1 MAPVTDKKMEGSIM
15 ELVLISGF
23 LGSGKTTMLLSTIDQ
38 IIALTNKKVVII
50 KNDFGSIGIDAKV
63 MEKSGLQV
71 RELPSGCI
79 CCTMGIDFLKTLT
92 AVATEYHPDLVF
104 VEPSGLAD
112 PASIIA
118 LMQGYTGPPVQKI
131 RVMIIVDAVRFNLI
145 SRAMPAPMERQL
157 KIGDVIVINKIDE
170 ATKEQIDEVRQAVQN
185 MGLDKPLIMASALRK
200 ENVDM
205 VARAMV
211 AQ

>member
-1 MAPVTDKKMEGSIM
+1 M

-23 LGSGKTTMLLSTIDQ
+23 LGSGKTTMLLSTVDQ
-38 IIALTNKKVVII
+38 IIAMTHKKVVII
-50 KNDFGSIGIDAKV
+50 KNDFGNVGIDAKV

-79 CCTMGIDFLKTLT
+79 CCTLGVDFLKTLT
-92 AVATEYHPDLVF
+92 TVATEYHPDLVF

-112 PASIIA
+112 PASIII
-118 LMQGYTGPPVQKI
+118 LMKGYKGPKVDRI

-170 ATKEQIDEVRQAVQN
+170 ATKEQIDEVRQAIHK
-185 MGLDKPLIMASALRK
+185 MGLSTQLILASALQR
-200 ENVDM
+200 ENVDT
-205 VARAMV
+205 VAKAMV
-211 AQ
+211 AI

>member
-1 MAPVTDKKMEGSIM
+1 M

-23 LGSGKTTMLLSTIDQ
+23 LGSGKTTMLLSTVEQ
-38 IIALTNKKVVII
+38 IIAMTNKKVVII
-50 KNDFGSIGIDAKV
+50 KNDFGNVGIDAKV

-79 CCTMGIDFLKTLT
+79 CCTLGVDFLKTLT
-92 AVATEYHPDLVF
+92 TVATEYHPDLVF

-112 PASIIA
+112 PASIII
-118 LMQGYTGPPVQKI
+118 LMKGYKGPKVDRI

-170 ATKEQIDEVRQAVQN
+170 ATKEQIDEVRQAVHK
-185 MGLDKPLIMASALRK
+185 MGLSTQLILASALQR
-200 ENVDM
+200 ENVDT
-205 VARAMV
+205 VAKAMV
-211 AQ
+211 AI

>member
-1 MAPVTDKKMEGSIM
+1 M

-23 LGSGKTTMLLSTIDQ
+23 LGSGKTTMLLSTVEQ
-38 IIALTNKKVVII
+38 IIAMTKKKVVII
-50 KNDFGSIGIDAKV
+50 KNDFGNVGIDAKV

-79 CCTMGIDFLKTLT
+79 CCTLGVDFLKTLT
-92 AVATEYHPDLVF
+92 TVATEYHPDLVF

-112 PASIIA
+112 PASIII
-118 LMQGYTGPPVQKI
+118 LMKGYKGPPVERT

-145 SRAMPAPMERQL
+145 SRAMPAPLERQL

-170 ATKEQIDEVRQAVQN
+170 ATSEQIEEVRQAVHK
-185 MGLDKPLIMASALRK
+185 MGPDKKLILASALRRV
-200 ENVDM
+200 NVDA
-205 VARAMV
+205 VAMAMV
-211 AQ
+211 AL

>member
-1 MAPVTDKKMEGSIM
+1 M

-23 LGSGKTTMLLSTIDQ
+23 LGSGKTTMLLSTIEQ
-38 IIALTNKKVVII
+38 IIAMTNKKVVII
-50 KNDFGSIGIDAKV
+50 KNDFGNVGIDAKV

-79 CCTMGIDFLKTLT
+79 CCTLGVDFLKTLT
-92 AVATEYHPDLVF
+92 TVATEYHPDLVF

-112 PASIIA
+112 PASIII
-118 LMQGYTGPPVQKI
+118 LMKGYKGPKVDRI

-170 ATKEQIDEVRQAVQN
+170 ATKEQIDEVRQAVHK
-185 MGLDKPLIMASALRK
+185 MGLSTQLILASALQR
-200 ENVDM
+200 ENVDT
-205 VARAMV
+205 VAKAMV
-211 AQ
+211 AI

>member
-1 MAPVTDKKMEGSIM
+1 M

-23 LGSGKTTMLLSTIDQ
+23 LGSGKTTMLLSTVDQ

-50 KNDFGSIGIDAKV
+50 KNDFGNVGIDAKV

-79 CCTMGIDFLKTLT
+79 CCTLGVDFLKTLT
-92 AVATEYHPDLVF
+92 TVATEYHPDLVF

-112 PASIIA
+112 PASIIT
-118 LMQGYTGPPVQKI
+118 LMKGYKGPKVDKI

-157 KIGDVIVINKIDE
+157 RIGDVIVINKIDE
-170 ATKEQIDEVRQAVQN
+170 ATKEQIDEVRQAVHG
-185 MGLDKPLIMASALRK
+185 MGLDTPLILASALQR

-205 VARAMV
+205 VAKAMV
-211 AQ
+211 AI

>member
-1 MAPVTDKKMEGSIM
+1 M
-15 ELVLISGF
+15 ELILISGF
-23 LGSGKTTMLLSTIDQ
+23 LGSGKTTMLLSTVDQ
-38 IIALTNKKVVII
+38 IIAMTNKKVVII
-50 KNDFGSIGIDAKV
+50 KNDFGNVGIDAKV

-79 CCTMGIDFLKTLT
+79 CCTLGVDFLKTLT
-92 AVATEYHPDLVF
+92 TVATEYHPDLVF

-112 PASIIA
+112 PASIITV
-118 LMQGYTGPPVQKI
+118 MKGYKGPKVERI

-170 ATKEQIDEVRQAVQN
+170 ATKEQIDEVRQTVHK
-185 MGLDKPLIMASALRK
+185 MGLSTQLILASALQR
-200 ENVDM
+200 ENVDT
-205 VARAMV
+205 VAKAMV
-211 AQ
+211 AI

>member
-1 MAPVTDKKMEGSIM
+1 M

-23 LGSGKTTMLLSTIDQ
+23 LGSGKTTMLLSTVDQ
-38 IIALTNKKVVII
+38 IIAMTNKKVVII
-50 KNDFGSIGIDAKV
+50 KNDFGNVGIDAKE

-79 CCTMGIDFLKTLT
+79 CCTLGVDFLETLT
-92 AVATEYHPDLVF
+92 TVATEYHPDLVF

-112 PASIIA
+112 PASIII
-118 LMQGYTGPPVQKI
+118 LMKGYKGPKVDRI

-170 ATKEQIDEVRQAVQN
+170 ATKEQIDEVRQAVHK
-185 MGLDKPLIMASALRK
+185 MGLSTQLILASALQR
-200 ENVDM
+200 ENVDT
-205 VARAMV
+205 VAKAMV
-211 AQ
+211 AI

>member
-1 MAPVTDKKMEGSIM
+1 M
-15 ELVLISGF
+15 ELILISGF
-23 LGSGKTTMLLSTIDQ
+23 LGSGKTTMLLSTVDQ
-38 IIALTNKKVVII
+38 IIAMTNKKVVII
-50 KNDFGSIGIDAKV
+50 KNDFGNVGIDAKV

-79 CCTMGIDFLKTLT
+79 CCTLGVDFLKTLT
-92 AVATEYHPDLVF
+92 TVATEYHPDLVF

-112 PASIIA
+112 PASIII
-118 LMQGYTGPPVQKI
+118 LMKGYKGPKVDRI

-170 ATKEQIDEVRQAVQN
+170 ATKEQIDEVRQAVHK
-185 MGLDKPLIMASALRK
+185 MGLSTQLILASALQR
-200 ENVDM
+200 ENVDA
-205 VARAMV
+205 VAKAMV
-211 AQ
+211 AI

>member
-1 MAPVTDKKMEGSIM
+1 M

-23 LGSGKTTMLLSTIDQ
+23 LGSGKTTMLLSTVDQ
-38 IIALTNKKVVII
+38 IIAMTNKKVVII
-50 KNDFGSIGIDAKV
+50 KNDFGNVGIDAKV

-79 CCTMGIDFLKTLT
+79 CCTLGVDFLKTLT
-92 AVATEYHPDLVF
+92 TVATEYHPDLVF

-112 PASIIA
+112 PASIII
-118 LMQGYTGPPVQKI
+118 LMKGYKGPKVDRI

-170 ATKEQIDEVRQAVQN
+170 ATKEQIDEVRQAVHK
-185 MGLDKPLIMASALRK
+185 MGLSTQLILASALQR

-205 VARAMV
+205 VAKAMV
-211 AQ
+211 AI

>member
-1 MAPVTDKKMEGSIM
+1 M

-23 LGSGKTTMLLSTIDQ
+23 LGSGKTTMLLSTVDQ
-38 IIALTNKKVVII
+38 IIAMTHKKVVII
-50 KNDFGSIGIDAKV
+50 KNDFGNVGIDAKV

-79 CCTMGIDFLKTLT
+79 CCTLGVDFLETLT
-92 AVATEYHPDLVF
+92 TVATEYHPDLVF

-112 PASIIA
+112 PASIII
-118 LMQGYTGPPVQKI
+118 LMKGYKGPKVDRT

-170 ATKEQIDEVRQAVQN
+170 ATKEQIDEVRQAVQK
-185 MGLDKPLIMASALRK
+185 MGLSTRLIMASALQR
-200 ENVDM
+200 ENVDT
-205 VARAMV
+205 VAKAMV
-211 AQ
+211 AI

>member
-1 MAPVTDKKMEGSIM
+1 M
-15 ELVLISGF
+15 ELILISGF
-23 LGSGKTTMLLSTIDQ
+23 LGSGKTTMLLSTVDQ
-38 IIALTNKKVVII
+38 IIAMTNKKVVII
-50 KNDFGSIGIDAKV
+50 KNDFGNVGIDAKV

-79 CCTMGIDFLKTLT
+79 CCTLGVDFLKTLT
-92 AVATEYHPDLVF
+92 TVATEYHPDLVF

-112 PASIIA
+112 PASIIT
-118 LMQGYTGPPVQKI
+118 LMKGYKGPKVERI

-170 ATKEQIDEVRQAVQN
+170 ATKEQIDEVRQTVHK
-185 MGLDKPLIMASALRK
+185 MGLSTQLILASALQR
-200 ENVDM
+200 ENVDT
-205 VARAMV
+205 VAKAMV
-211 AQ
+211 AI

>member
-1 MAPVTDKKMEGSIM
+1 M

-23 LGSGKTTMLLSTIDQ
+23 LGSGKTTMLLSTVDQ
-38 IIALTNKKVVII
+38 IIAMTNKKVVII
-50 KNDFGSIGIDAKV
+50 KNDFGNVGIDAKV

-79 CCTMGIDFLKTLT
+79 CCTLGVDFLQTLT

-112 PASIIA
+112 PASIII
-118 LMQGYTGPPVQKI
+118 LMKGYKGPKVDRI

-170 ATKEQIDEVRQAVQN
+170 ATEEQIDEVRQAVHK
-185 MGLDKPLIMASALRK
+185 MGLSTRLILASALQR
-200 ENVDM
+200 ENVDT
-205 VARAMV
+205 VAKAMV
-211 AQ
+211 AI

>member
-1 MAPVTDKKMEGSIM
+1 M

-23 LGSGKTTMLLSTIDQ
+23 LGSGKTTMLLSTVDQ
-38 IIALTNKKVVII
+38 IIAMTNKKVVII
-50 KNDFGSIGIDAKV
+50 KNDFGNVGIDAKV

-79 CCTMGIDFLKTLT
+79 CCTLGVDFLKTLT
-92 AVATEYHPDLVF
+92 TVATEYHPDLVF

-112 PASIIA
+112 PASIII
-118 LMQGYTGPPVQKI
+118 LMKGYKGPKVDRI

-157 KIGDVIVINKIDE
+157 KIGDVIVINKIGE
-170 ATKEQIDEVRQAVQN
+170 ATKEQIDEVRQAVHK
-185 MGLDKPLIMASALRK
+185 MGLSTQLILASALQK
-200 ENVDM
+200 ENVDT
-205 VARAMV
+205 VAKAMV
-211 AQ
+211 AI

>member
-1 MAPVTDKKMEGSIM
+1 M

-23 LGSGKTTMLLSTIDQ
+23 LGSGKTTMLLSTVDQ
-38 IIALTNKKVVII
+38 IIASTGKKVAII
-50 KNDFGSIGIDAKV
+50 KNDFGNVGIDAKV

-71 RELPSGCI
+71 SELPSGCI
-79 CCTMGIDFLKTLT
+79 CCTLGIDFLRTLT
-92 AVATEYHPDLVF
+92 EVATEFHPDLVF

-112 PASIIA
+112 PASIIT
-118 LMQGYTGPPVQKI
+118 LMKGYKGPKVEKT

-145 SRAMPAPMERQL
+145 SRAMPAPMERQF

-170 ATKEQIDEVRQAVQN
+170 ATVDQIDEVKRAVRA
-185 MGLDKPLIMASALRK
+185 MGLEKQIIMASALRK

-211 AQ
+211 EL

>member
-118 LMQGYTGPPVQKI
+118 LMKGYTGPPVQKI

>member
-1 MAPVTDKKMEGSIM
+1 M

-23 LGSGKTTMLLSTIDQ
+23 LGSGKTTMLLSTVEQ
-38 IIALTNKKVVII
+38 IIAMTDKKVVII
-50 KNDFGSIGIDAKV
+50 KNDFGNVGIDAKV

-79 CCTMGIDFLKTLT
+79 CCTLGVDFLKTLT
-92 AVATEYHPDLVF
+92 TVATEYHPDLVF

-112 PASIIA
+112 PASIII
-118 LMQGYTGPPVQKI
+118 LMKGYKGPKVDRI

-170 ATKEQIDEVRQAVQN
+170 ATKEQIDEVRQAVHK
-185 MGLDKPLIMASALRK
+185 MGLSTQLILASALQR
-200 ENVDM
+200 ENVDA
-205 VARAMV
+205 VAKAMV
-211 AQ
+211 AI

>member
-1 MAPVTDKKMEGSIM
+1 M
-15 ELVLISGF
+15 ELILISGF
-23 LGSGKTTMLLSTIDQ
+23 LGSGKTTMLLSTVDQ
-38 IIALTNKKVVII
+38 IIAMTNKKVVII
-50 KNDFGSIGIDAKV
+50 KNDFGNVGIDAKV

-79 CCTMGIDFLKTLT
+79 CCTLGVDFLKTLT
-92 AVATEYHPDLVF
+92 TVATEYHPDLVF

-112 PASIIA
+112 PASIII
-118 LMQGYTGPPVQKI
+118 LMKGYKGPKVDRI

-170 ATKEQIDEVRQAVQN
+170 ATKEQIDEVRQAVHK
-185 MGLDKPLIMASALRK
+185 MGLSTQLILASALLR

-205 VARAMV
+205 VAKAMV
-211 AQ
+211 AI

>member
-1 MAPVTDKKMEGSIM
+1 M

-23 LGSGKTTMLLSTIDQ
+23 LGSGKTTMLLSTIDR
-38 IIALTNKKVVII
+38 IIAMTNKKVVII
-50 KNDFGSIGIDAKV
+50 KNDFGNVGIDAKV

-79 CCTMGIDFLKTLT
+79 CCTLGVDFLETLT
-92 AVATEYHPDLVF
+92 TVATEYHPDLVF

-112 PASIIA
+112 PASIIT
-118 LMQGYTGPPVQKI
+118 LMKRYKGPKVDRI

-170 ATKEQIDEVRQAVQN
+170 ATKEQIDEVRQAVHK
-185 MGLDKPLIMASALRK
+185 MGLNTKLILASALHR
-200 ENVDM
+200 ENMDM
-205 VARAMV
+205 VANAMV
-211 AQ
+211 AI

>member
-1 MAPVTDKKMEGSIM
+1 MATVMGCKMERDTM
-15 ELVLISGF
+15 ELILISGF
-23 LGSGKTTMLLSTIDQ
+23 LGSGKTTMLLSTVDQ
-38 IIALTNKKVVII
+38 IIAMTKKRVVII
-50 KNDFGSIGIDAKV
+50 KNDFGNVGIDAKV
-63 MEKSGLQV
+63 MEKSGLEV

-79 CCTMGIDFLKTLT
+79 CCTLGIDFLKTLT
-92 AVATEYHPDLVF
+92 AVATEFHPDIVF

-118 LMQGYTGPPVQKI
+118 LMKRYEGPKVDRI

-157 KIGDVIVINKIDE
+157 RIGDVIVINKIDE
-170 ATKEQIDEVRQAVQN
+170 ATKEQIQEVETAVRN
-185 MGLDKPLIMASALRK
+185 MGLDKQMIMASALQR
-200 ENVDM
+200 ENVDS

-211 AQ
+211 AS

>member
-1 MAPVTDKKMEGSIM
+1 M

-38 IIALTNKKVVII
+38 IIAMTNKKVVII
-50 KNDFGSIGIDAKV
+50 KNDFGNVGIDAKV

-79 CCTMGIDFLKTLT
+79 CCTLGVDFLQTLT
-92 AVATEYHPDLVF
+92 DVATEYHPDLVF

-112 PASIIA
+112 PASIIV
-118 LMQGYTGPPVQKI
+118 LMKGYKGPKVDRI

-170 ATKEQIDEVRQAVQN
+170 ATEEQIDEVRQAVHK
-185 MGLDKPLIMASALRK
+185 MGLSTRLILASALQR

-205 VARAMV
+205 VAKAMV
-211 AQ
+211 AI

>member
-1 MAPVTDKKMEGSIM
+1 M

-50 KNDFGSIGIDAKV
+50 KNDFGNIGIDAKV

-112 PASIIA
+112 PASIII
-118 LMQGYTGPPVQKI
+118 LMKRYTGPKVDRI

-145 SRAMPAPMERQL
+145 SRAMPAPVERQL
-157 KIGDVIVINKIDE
+157 KIGDVIVVNKIDE
-170 ATKEQIDEVRQAVQN
+170 ATEEQIDEVRQAVQAL
-185 MGLDKPLIMASALRK
+185 GLDKQLIMASALKK

-211 AQ
+211 A

>member
-1 MAPVTDKKMEGSIM
+1 M
-15 ELVLISGF
+15 ELILISGF
-23 LGSGKTTMLLSTIDQ
+23 LGSGKTTMLLSTVDQ
-38 IIALTNKKVVII
+38 IIAMTNKKVVII
-50 KNDFGSIGIDAKV
+50 KNDFGNVGIDAKV

-79 CCTMGIDFLKTLT
+79 CCTLGVDFLETLT
-92 AVATEYHPDLVF
+92 TVATEYHPDLVF

-112 PASIIA
+112 PASIIT
-118 LMQGYTGPPVQKI
+118 LMKGYKGPKVDRI

-185 MGLDKPLIMASALRK
+185 MGLSTRLIMASALRRV
-200 ENVDM
+200 NVDT
-205 VARAMV
+205 VAKAMV
-211 AQ
+211 AI

>member
-1 MAPVTDKKMEGSIM
+1 M

-23 LGSGKTTMLLSTIDQ
+23 LGSGKTTMLLSTVDQ
-38 IIALTNKKVVII
+38 IIAMTNKKVVII
-50 KNDFGSIGIDAKV
+50 KNDFGNVGIDAKV

-79 CCTMGIDFLKTLT
+79 CCTLGVDFLQTLT
-92 AVATEYHPDLVF
+92 AVAMEYHPDLVF

-112 PASIIA
+112 PASIIT
-118 LMQGYTGPPVQKI
+118 LMKGYKGPKADRI

-170 ATKEQIDEVRQAVQN
+170 ATKEQIDEVRQAVHK
-185 MGLDKPLIMASALRK
+185 MGLSTQLILASALQR
-200 ENVDM
+200 ENVDT
-205 VARAMV
+205 VAKAMV
-211 AQ
+211 AI

>member
-1 MAPVTDKKMEGSIM
+1 M

-23 LGSGKTTMLLSTIDQ
+23 LGSGKTTMLLSTVDQ
-38 IIALTNKKVVII
+38 IIALTHKKVVII
-50 KNDFGSIGIDAKV
+50 KNDFGNVGIDAKV

-79 CCTMGIDFLKTLT
+79 CCTLGVDFLETLT
-92 AVATEYHPDLVF
+92 TVATEYHPDLVF

-112 PASIIA
+112 PASIIT
-118 LMQGYTGPPVQKI
+118 LMKGYKGPKVDRV

-170 ATKEQIDEVRQAVQN
+170 ATTEQIDEVRQAVHN
-185 MGLDKPLIMASALRK
+185 MGLSTRLIMASALQR
-200 ENVDM
+200 ENVDA
-205 VARAMV
+205 VAKAMV
-211 AQ
+211 AL